1 MSETKSE
8 GLGNVWILVDHS
20 AREASF
26 QVVAEHLRQSGASA
40 EVVTLTEV
48 LGTAARGALSGG
60 AERLLRGLR
69 VALQGKS
76 DEDFLGAVRRAKPD
90 VLAITDPRF
99 LRALGLLE
107 TMSGI
112 GALQVGV
119 FPDYNLSADWL
130 KSGLQAF
137 VVPHDSFR
145 DKLTSR
151 GVLPERI
158 VVAGPP
164 IQARFEPKIDR
175 DAVRAQFAFQ
185 PDEKIILV
193 RADGIDAAW
202 LEKVVFQGTL
212 VTSKTRFI
220 FHHNGDAGTAST
232 LRRAAQQFGLRALM
246 FGNVPDLERYVA
258 AADLVIA
265 ASREP
270 LVAEIVAL
278 DRPILFVGEESGGAD
293 QLEFL
298 KQQGAA
304 RHVQDLLRLGT
315 EIDAY
320 LVEDALRASTKAAEI
335 LSATH
340 GSKDVAEA
348 LLVALQKRHEWMVP
362 VPPATQDGPKDAPT
376 NQQPANDASPFE
388 EIGTSNQ
395 QPEKSDFT
403 GIGMAEA
410 RDQLARLI
418 LDEREIERRLDE
430 STKQQERWRSR
441 LNLAREWNE
450 DDLAAEA
457 ESILRGHRTEA
468 DRLATELQKIREQK
482 LRLKAAAHGKSTDP
496 ASADAPPEVENRF
509 RKMEMDND
517 LQGLKDRIRRELGE

>member
-1 MSETKSE
+1 MPESKSE

-26 QVVAEHLRQSGASA
+26 QVVAEHLRQSGAGA

-48 LGTAARGALSGG
+48 LGSAARGAISGG

-76 DEDFLGAVRRAKPD
+76 DEDFLGAVRRARPD

-112 GALQVGV
+112 GALQIGV
-119 FPDYNLSADWL
+119 MPDYNLSPEWQ
-130 KSGLQAF
+130 KSGLQSF
-137 VVPHDSFR
+137 IVPHESFR
-145 DKLTSR
+145 EKLSSK
-151 GVLPERI
+151 GVAPERI
-158 VVAGPP
+158 IVAGPP
-164 IQARFEPKIDR
+164 IQARFETTVDR
-175 DAVRAQFAFQ
+175 NAVRTQFAFQ

-193 RADGIDAAW
+193 RADGIDPVW
-202 LEKVVFQGTL
+202 LDKVVFQATL

-246 FGNVPDLERYVA
+246 FGNVADLERYVT
-258 AADLVIA
+258 AADLVIC
-265 ASREP
+265 ASREA

-278 DRPILFVGEESGGAD
+278 DRPILFVGDESGAGD
-293 QLEFL
+293 QIEFL
-298 KQQGAA
+298 KHQGAA
-304 RHVQDLLRLGT
+304 RHVGDVLRLGT
-315 EIDAY
+315 EVDAY
-320 LVEDALRASTKAAEI
+320 LVEDALRASTAAAEK

-340 GSKDVAEA
+340 GSKDVANA
-348 LLVALQKRHEWMVP
+348 LLVALQKRQEWLTPAAPAHP
-362 VPPATQDGPKDAPT
+362 VKDAPPH
-376 NQQPANDASPFE
+376 QPPVDPVFE
-388 EIGTSNQ
+388 EIGASTQ
-395 QPEKSDFT
+395 DQPAESDFT

-418 LDEREIERRLDE
+418 LDEREIERRLDD
-430 STKQQERWRSR
+430 STKQQDRWRSR

-450 DDLAAEA
+450 TDLAAEA

-468 DRLATELQKIREQK
+468 DRLATELQKIRQQK
-482 LRLKAAAHGKSTDP
+482 LRLKVAAHGKTSE
-496 ASADAPPEVENRF
+496 ASAADAPPDVENRF
-509 RKMEMDND
+509 RKMEMDSD